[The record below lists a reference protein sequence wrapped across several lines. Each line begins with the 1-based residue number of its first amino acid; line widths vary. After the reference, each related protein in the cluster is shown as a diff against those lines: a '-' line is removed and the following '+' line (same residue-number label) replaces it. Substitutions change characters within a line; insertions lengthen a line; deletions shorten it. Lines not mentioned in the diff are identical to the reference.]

1 MHKFILKVVRFKFP
15 AQNSNLRGSVNQ
27 AFHHVAAKYHVNTPL
42 VHRANYRI
50 NVSIQG

>member
-1 MHKFILKVVRFKFP
+1 MHTFIRKVVRFKFP

-27 AFHHVAAKYHVNTPL
+27 AFHYVATKYHVNTPL